1 MTEKQRVTLIYVV
14 AFLIQAILIVLKLL
28 HIINWSWWLIFIP
41 LEIFIGIIAI
51 IFLIIGI
58 IFIVS
63 MIKG

>member
-1 MTEKQRVTLIYVV
+1 MTEKQILTIIDIVC
-14 AFLIQAILIVLKLL
+14 FLIQATLIVLKLL
-28 HIINWSWWLIFIP
+28 HVINWSWWLILIP

-51 IFLIIGI
+51 IFIIIGI

>member
-1 MTEKQRVTLIYVV
+1 MTEKQVLTIIDIVC
-14 AFLIQAILIVLKLL
+14 FLIQTTLIVLKLL

-41 LEIFIGIIAI
+41 LEIFIGIIAL

-58 IFIVS
+58 IFVVS

>member
-1 MTEKQRVTLIYVV
+1 MTEKQVLTIIDIVC
-14 AFLIQAILIVLKLL
+14 FLIQATLIVLKLL

-41 LEIFIGIIAI
+41 LEIFIGVIAI

-58 IFIVS
+58 IFVVS

>member
-1 MTEKQRVTLIYVV
+1 MTEKQILTIIDIVC
-14 AFLIQAILIVLKLL
+14 FLIQATLIVLKLL

-41 LEIFIGIIAI
+41 LEIFIGVIAI

-58 IFIVS
+58 IFVVS

>member
-1 MTEKQRVTLIYVV
+1 MTEKQVLTIIDIVC
-14 AFLIQAILIVLKLL
+14 FLIQATLIVLKLL

-41 LEIFIGIIAI
+41 LEIFIGIIAL

>member
-1 MTEKQRVTLIYVV
+1 MTEKQIVTLIYVV